1 MADTGKLTSGIFV
14 TKQRIVTPSAHK
26 SVFFVGS
33 EKIYVIVI
41 VVM

>member
-26 SVFFVGS
+26 SIFFVGS

>member
-1 MADTGKLTSGIFV
+1 MADTGKLTSGTFV
-14 TKQRIVTPSAHK
+14 TKQRIVTPSAHR
-26 SVFFVGS
+26 SIFFVGS